1 MVLLLQ
7 IRLTDNVT
15 NEAENDEGASHLV
28 LITEPGDDEERYSP
42 DKVDRNS
49 EQLSIHITIAHAPD
63 DGWHEGSQ
71 SVQRDIGAELD
82 GSSGVSLPTKSGL
95 CSFVSR

>member
-1 MVLLLQ
+1 MPQ

-15 NEAENDEGASHLV
+15 NEAEDDEGASHLV
-28 LITEPGDDEERYSP
+28 LITESGDDEERYSP

-49 EQLSIHITIAHAPD
+49 EQLSIHITISHAPD
-63 DGWHEGSQ
+63 DGWHECSQ

-82 GSSGVSLPTKSGL
+82 GSSGVSLPTKSGS
-95 CSFVSR
+95 CSFLPK